1 MTGWVIS
8 IARGILACVRESL
21 QKANVTSDRAAID
34 CFGKERHRSSSD
46 IFGDESLG
54 TQAKAISVPTRL
66 PFPLPGRKPAQVGG
80 KGRDG
85 NSGPL

>member
-1 MTGWVIS
+1 MTGWVIY

-54 TQAKAISVPTRL
+54 TQAKAISSAYPAAFPTPREETSS
-66 PFPLPGRKPAQVGG
+66 GRW
-80 KGRDG
+80 
-85 NSGPL
+85 